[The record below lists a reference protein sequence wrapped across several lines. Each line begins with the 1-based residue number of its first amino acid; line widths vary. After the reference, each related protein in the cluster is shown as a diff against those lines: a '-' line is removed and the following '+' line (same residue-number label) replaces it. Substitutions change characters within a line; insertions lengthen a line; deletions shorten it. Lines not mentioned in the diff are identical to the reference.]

1 MFDHEGQSFLIETGK
16 NVIVPLYTFHHNSEY
31 LSDPET
37 FNPERFRD
45 DNMKN
50 HVAYMPFGLAPK
62 DCIGFRFALLEMK
75 TIIYHLLT
83 IFRFERC
90 EKTEIPLK
98 LVNKPVSLQVE
109 NGVWFRLV
117 VR

>member
-1 MFDHEGQSFLIETGK
+1 MIIPF
-16 NVIVPLYTFHHNSEY
+16 YTFHHDPQY
-31 LSDPET
+31 FLDPET

-45 DNMKN
+45 INVKN

-75 TIIYHLLT
+75 TIIYCLLT
-83 IFRFERC
+83 NFRLERC